1 MKAHITI
8 IPEDS
13 FMSVDGMSMNFEL
26 PSSENIHAIQWHS
39 GKGELEYEDETP
51 NLIFDSADYETIL
64 APFLTAFELELQKR
78 EEERIAEEKRLEEEY
93 NKPENVQARYTNF
106 IQSMLDKEAQKL
118 RLRFLP
124 LCLFLREHRN
134 F

>member
-8 IPEDS
+8 IPEDY

-39 GKGELEYEDETP
+39 GKGELEYADETP
-51 NLIFDSADYETIL
+51 NLIFGSDDYESIL
-64 APFLTAFELELQKR
+64 KPFLTAFELELQKR

-106 IQSMLDKEAQKL
+106 IQSILDKEAQAL
-118 RLRFLP
+118 RL
-124 LCLFLREHRN
+124 
-134 F
+134 